1 MDSALVQAARQIYQ
15 FHLQYRPDVLEQSP
29 RGVVIHRRTL
39 RGDLIFS
46 DFPIL
51 LPQETFIPIQHLEQ
65 VA

>member
-15 FHLQYRPDVLEQSP
+15 FHLQYRPDVLEQPP

-46 DFPIL
+46 DFPVL
-51 LPQETFIPIQHLEQ
+51 LPQETFIPIQQLEQ